1 MQGTDA
7 ESIQEV
13 LDEIKSKKLTLSGN
27 ITTQAATRI
36 ECLRMADSKL
46 YLLNLAHTYA
56 FGTVFSFW
64 IHRALNTLKFK
75 EHFKL
80 CSLLVL

>member
-1 MQGTDA
+1 MKGTDA

-13 LDEIKSKKLTLSGN
+13 LNEIKSKKLTLSGD

-46 YLLNLAHTYA
+46 HVHCET
-56 FGTVFSFW
+56 
-64 IHRALNTLKFK
+64 
-75 EHFKL
+75 
-80 CSLLVL
+80 